1 MTRPRRVA
9 IPLQVLGQAVRGKP
23 CGTVATAR
31 RLGLTVRRVG
41 SIVSTLEAFG
51 YVSWGKGKG
60 SFHLTAKGEQR
71 LITVLP

>member
-1 MTRPRRVA
+1 MSRPHRVA

-31 RLGLTVRRVG
+31 QLGLTVGRVA

-51 YVSWGKGKG
+51 YVYWGTGKG
-60 SFHLTAKGEQR
+60 SFYLTDEGEQR
-71 LITVLP
+71 LGAVLP